1 MSQHAVDSE
10 QREREKLQHA
20 LDTRTAQL
28 QAVNKDFE
36 QFAYSVSHDLRAPL
50 RALEGFS
57 KILLEDYGDKLDSE
71 GKRCLEILVGSSHKA
86 SVMIEDLLVV
96 SRLSRRAYS
105 PAMLNVEDIVNEA
118 IKVLPVKHDDVEF
131 KVNSLPE
138 AWADAGLTAEVFQ
151 RLLENAV
158 KFTGKKQPRR
168 IEVGGSSHGDR
179 SEYWIR
185 DNGIGFDMKYVGRL
199 FGIFQRLHSDQEYE
213 GRGVGLAVV
222 QRLLRRQGGEAR
234 AEGKPSEGATFTFSL
249 PARKPEDEAL

>member
-10 QREREKLQHA
+10 QREKEKLQRT

-71 GKRCLEILVGSSHKA
+71 GKRCLEILVTSSHRA
-86 SVMIEDLLVV
+86 STMIEDLLVV
-96 SRLSRRAYS
+96 SRLARRPYA
-105 PAMLNVEDIVNEA
+105 PAILSMEEIVNEA
-118 IKVLPVKHDDVEF
+118 IKVLPVKPDAVEF
-131 KVNSLPE
+131 KVNPLPQ

-151 RLLENAV
+151 RLLENAA
-158 KFTGKKQPRR
+158 KFAGKKQPAR
-168 IEVGGSSHGDR
+168 IEIGGSSDGNR

-185 DNGIGFDMKYVGRL
+185 DNGVGFDMKYVGRL
-199 FGIFQRLHSDQEYE
+199 FGIFQRLHSDQEFE

-234 AEGKPSEGATFTFSL
+234 AEGKLGEGATFTFSL
-249 PARKPEDEAL
+249 PAHKPEEEL